1 MLSPP
6 SAEIFRH
13 SAVRSD
19 KIEGDPGSIPRK
31 DQNRFSPFLA
41 ETDPGSSP
49 SKREVFLSFLGFF
62 LGGDPPQGLR
72 AASPPAVALVDSAK
86 TRDFLR

>member
-6 SAEIFRH
+6 SAEIFPTFCGPLRQ
-13 SAVRSD
+13 
-19 KIEGDPGSIPRK
+19 EGDPGSIPRK

-49 SKREVFLSFLGFF
+49 SKRKVFLSFLGFF
-62 LGGDPPQGLR
+62 FRGDPPQGLR